1 GRKRRYLSE
10 ISEIEMT
17 KLREIIGIIKDKASQ
32 SKAAIL
38 SNRANLSLLRATSH
52 DPSTPP
58 AHHKLSTLLSSAD
71 GPRSSASAAI
81 SILLRRLHSTHSSA
95 VALKCLL
102 AAHHVIRHGTFI
114 LQDQLSTAYP
124 CSRGGRNYL
133 NLSHFRDRS
142 STTSWELSSWVR
154 WYAHH
159 IENILCASRTLGFF
173 FLSASPPSPS
183 SPARENKEERVS
195 CLTNGDLLREL
206 DSLVALIE
214 GITKKPHHNNKIEED
229 YSKNKLVDEVV
240 GLVEEDAVM
249 AVSEVSARVNEFKE
263 RMGLLSFG
271 EGVELVCI
279 LKRLEECREQLVAC
293 CSCLMQ
299 KGEKKRFWECVREL
313 KEVAGKNVLCTEEEG
328 KRVGRPERKTESD
341 RFLDG
346 RVVLN
351 SVDLVRFPSS
361 RFF

>member
-1 GRKRRYLSE
+1 
-10 ISEIEMT
+10 MT
-17 KLREIIGIIKDKASQ
+17 KLNQIIGIIKDKASQ

-38 SNRANLSLLRATSH
+38 SNRATLSLLRATSH

-58 AHHKLSTLLSSAD
+58 NHHNLSTLLSSAD

-81 SILLRRLHSTHSSA
+81 SILLHRLHSTHSSA

-102 AAHHVIRHGTFI
+102 AAHHVIRYGTFI

-133 NLSHFRDRS
+133 NLSYFRDK
-142 STTSWELSSWVR
+142 STPTSWELSSWVR

-159 IENILCASRTLGFF
+159 IENILFASRTLGSF
-173 FLSASPPSPS
+173 FLAPTMGSPV
-183 SPARENKEERVS
+183 REKKEEMVS
-195 CLTNGDLLREL
+195 SLTNGDLLREL
-206 DSLVALIE
+206 DSLVALLE
-214 GITKKPHHNNKIEED
+214 GIATKPNHYNNNNINGD
-229 YSKNKLVDEVV
+229 YYNKNKLVEEVV

-249 AVSEVSARVNEFKE
+249 AVSEVSVRVNEFKE

-279 LKRLEECREQLVAC
+279 LKRLEECKDEIVAC
-293 CSCLMQ
+293 SLSVVME
-299 KGEKKRFWECVREL
+299 KGGARRFWESVKEL
-313 KEVAGKNVLCTEEEG
+313 KEVAGKNVLCTEEEEG
-328 KRVGRPERKTESD
+328 KRVGRSQRRTESE
-341 RFLDG
+341 RFLHG

>member
-1 GRKRRYLSE
+1 
-10 ISEIEMT
+10 MT
-17 KLREIIGIIKDKASQ
+17 KLNEIIGIIKDKASQ

-38 SNRANLSLLRATSH
+38 SNRATLSLLRATSH

-58 AHHKLSTLLSSAD
+58 NHHNLSTLLSSAD

-81 SILLRRLHSTHSSA
+81 SILLHRLHSTHSSA

-102 AAHHVIRHGTFI
+102 AAHHVIRYGTFI

-133 NLSHFRDRS
+133 NLSYFRDK
-142 STTSWELSSWVR
+142 STPTSWELSSWVR

-159 IENILCASRTLGFF
+159 IENILFASRTLGSF
-173 FLSASPPSPS
+173 FLAPTASPV
-183 SPARENKEERVS
+183 REKKEERVS
-195 CLTNGDLLREL
+195 SLTNGDLLREL
-206 DSLVALIE
+206 DSLVTLLE
-214 GITKKPHHNNKIEED
+214 GIATKPNQNNNINGD
-229 YSKNKLVDEVV
+229 YFNKNKLVDEVV

-249 AVSEVSARVNEFKE
+249 AVSEVSVRVKEFKE

-271 EGVELVCI
+271 EGVELVCM
-279 LKRLEECREQLVAC
+279 LKRLEECRDEIVAC
-293 CSCLMQ
+293 SLSVVVTE
-299 KGEKKRFWECVREL
+299 KGGGKRFWESVREL

-328 KRVGRPERKTESD
+328 KRVGRSQRRTESE

-346 RVVLN
+346 KVVLIN